1 MQFDFIHKPCN
12 TAVKV
17 TLQPGETCTTEA
29 GSMIAMDAHL
39 NVETSTHKKG
49 KRGILKSLKRMFAG
63 ESFFLNHY
71 TANAESE
78 LWVSTPH
85 PGDMTKIDLQGERLV
100 VQSGSF
106 VACDEGV
113 DINTGWQ
120 GFKSL
125 LSGESFFWLS
135 LSGQGQVVINSFGAI
150 YEVDVDGEYIV
161 DTGHIVAFDESLSFS
176 LSKAGSSWFQS
187 WLGGEGII
195 CKFKGHGKLYCQS
208 HNLTAFGRS
217 LSPHLLP
224 KRRG

>member
-17 TLQPGETCTTEA
+17 ILQAGETCTAEA
-29 GSMIAMDAHL
+29 GSMIAMDSHL
-39 NVETSTHKKG
+39 DVETSTYKRG
-49 KRGILKSLKRMFAG
+49 KRGLLKSLKRMFAG

-78 LWVSTPH
+78 LWLSTPH
-85 PGDMTKIDLQGERLV
+85 PGDMTKVDFQGDKLI

-106 VACDEGV
+106 VACDEGI
-113 DINTGWQ
+113 DIDTGWQ
-120 GFKSL
+120 GFKAL

-135 LSGQGQVVINSFGAI
+135 LSGSGQAILNSFGAI

-161 DTGHIVAFDESLSFS
+161 DTGHIVAFDEGLSFS
-176 LSKAGSSWFQS
+176 LSKAGSSWIQS

-195 CKFKGHGKLYCQS
+195 CKFKGKGKLYCQS

-217 LSPHLLP
+217 LTPHLAP
-224 KRRG
+224 KVRN